1 MPSRFALGWSGN
13 RAAGWRASRVSAP
26 VQSLRNAGDP
36 VDADWLLCPST
47 GGKVT
52 ATPDGVVAGDAAR
65 VKIQNPK
72 ATTPPHGA
80 PFLRWRGIK
89 ANPSGHQRRGF
100 SPTKSLRLKNFEQ
113 VLAPCPASCFAF
125 AHPFSDGLFC
135 GCLERVHE
143 LDSTGVAKAK
153 LAKNAVGLEFTPLF
167 WGVSMQA
174 PRVSP
179 TLNRCLGMGQGAI
192 HPIGRR
198 KPLGD
203 V

>member
-47 GGKVT
+47 GGEAT

-125 AHPFSDGLFC
+125 AHPFADGLFY

-167 WGVSMQA
+167 WGVSHA
-174 PRVSP
+174 SSP
-179 TLNRCLGMGQGAI
+179 SVADVEQVLRDGARGNPP
-192 HPIGRR
+192 HRP
-198 KPLGD
+198 P
-203 V
+203 